1 MLNNRKMYLSLC
13 VTIIL
18 LLIQSI
24 SGSHVEDNQVIIGSS
39 IAGVL
44 SLVSRSFKKNEKYL
58 FMNCRLSL
66 FLILLLFLNYS
77 KLIVVCV
84 GNLFGY

>member
-1 MLNNRKMYLSLC
+1 MYLSLC

-18 LLIQSI
+18 LLIQSS

-58 FMNCRLSL
+58 FTNCRLSL